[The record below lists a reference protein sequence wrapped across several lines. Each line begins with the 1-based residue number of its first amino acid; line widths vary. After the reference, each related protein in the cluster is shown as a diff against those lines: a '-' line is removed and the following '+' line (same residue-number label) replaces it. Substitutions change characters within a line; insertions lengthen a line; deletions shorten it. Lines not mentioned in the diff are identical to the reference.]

1 MKYFLVLCVSLLSLQ
16 VFAEAKKEAEVDEVK
31 QIERLYEQWREAVA
45 TADIPSYVAVLDPD
59 VRLIPPGADV
69 IEGAAHYAQFLTPVF
84 EAATYR
90 IEVITPPKVEVLD
103 DIAVAEYEY
112 VIHLKLKNPAQGV
125 TEAGALTASRTV
137 ARYFDVLRKSESGE
151 FRVWRHTWQ

>member
-1 MKYFLVLCVSLLSLQ
+1 MKYFMVLCFSMLGLQ
-16 VFAEAKKEAEVDEVK
+16 AGADEVK
-31 QIERLYEQWREAVA
+31 QIETLYEQWREAVA

-84 EAATYR
+84 DAATYR
-90 IEVITPPKVEVLD
+90 IEVIAPPRVEILD

-112 VIHLKLKNPAQGV
+112 VVHLKLKNPAQGV
-125 TEAGALTASRTV
+125 TEAGALTASRTE
-137 ARYFDVLRKSESGE
+137 ARYFDVLRKNEAGE
-151 FRVWRHTWQ
+151 FRVWRHTWH

>member
-1 MKYFLVLCVSLLSLQ
+1 MKYFLVLWVSLLGLQ
-16 VFAEAKKEAEVDEVK
+16 ARADEVK
-31 QIERLYEQWREAVA
+31 QIEELYAQWREAVA
-45 TADIPSYVAVLDPD
+45 TADIPSYVSVLDPD

-90 IEVITPPKVEVLD
+90 IEVITPPMVEVLD
-103 DIAVAEYEY
+103 DIAIAEYEY
-112 VIHLKLKNPAQGV
+112 VIHLELKNPAQGV
-125 TEAGALTASRTV
+125 TEAGALTASRTE
-137 ARYFDVLRKSESGE
+137 ARYFDVLRKNESGE

>member
-1 MKYFLVLCVSLLSLQ
+1 MN
-16 VFAEAKKEAEVDEVK
+16 EIK

-45 TADIPSYVAVLDPD
+45 SADIPSYIAVLDPD
-59 VRLIPPGADV
+59 VRLIPPGAEV
-69 IEGAAHYAQFLTPVF
+69 IAGAAHYAQFLGPVF

-90 IEVITPPKVEVLD
+90 IEVVSPPMVEVID

-112 VIHLKLKNPAQGV
+112 VIHLDLKDASQGI
-125 TEAGALTASRTV
+125 TEAGALTESRTE
-137 ARYFDVLRKSESGE
+137 ARYFDVLRKNEAGE

>member
-1 MKYFLVLCVSLLSLQ
+1 MKYYLAICICL
-16 VFAEAKKEAEVDEVK
+16 FALNAGADEVK
-31 QIERLYEQWREAVA
+31 QIEALYEKWREAVA
-45 TADIPSYVAVLDPD
+45 SADIPSYVSVLDPD

-69 IEGAAHYAQFLTPVF
+69 INGAAHYAKFLEPVF

-90 IEVITPPKVEVLD
+90 IEVVSPPVVEVLD

-112 VIHLKLKNPAQGV
+112 VIHLELKDPAQGV
-125 TEAGALTASRTV
+125 TEAGALTESRTE
-137 ARYFDVLRKSESGE
+137 ARYFDVLRKNESGE

>member
-1 MKYFLVLCVSLLSLQ
+1 MKYFLGLCICLFGLQ
-16 VFAEAKKEAEVDEVK
+16 ASADEVR
-31 QIERLYEQWREAVA
+31 QIEKLYEQWRDAVA

-69 IEGAAHYAQFLTPVF
+69 IEGAAHYAQFLVPVF

-90 IEVITPPKVEVLD
+90 IEVVTPPMVEILD

-112 VIHLKLKNPAQGV
+112 VIHLQLKDPSQGV
-125 TEAGALTASRTV
+125 TEAGALTASRTE
-137 ARYFDVLRKSESGE
+137 ARYFDVLRKNEAGE